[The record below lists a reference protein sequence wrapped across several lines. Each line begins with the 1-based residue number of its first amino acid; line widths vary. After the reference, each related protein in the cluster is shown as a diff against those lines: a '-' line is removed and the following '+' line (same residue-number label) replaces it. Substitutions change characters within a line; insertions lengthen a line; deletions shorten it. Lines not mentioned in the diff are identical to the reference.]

1 MSAETKQLSFDQY
14 MEAPD
19 TRFDEVE
26 TPRGIVKIG
35 SVSSADI
42 LEWFDENDDPVKKH
56 FAGLRLV
63 VKSIVNPDGSRVSE
77 GQREA
82 AVLALS
88 KHDSLENGRL
98 SHACLVLNGL
108 RVKTGKGALV
118 KNDLSETL
126 SGVSPTG
133 SPSPLAT

>member
-19 TRFDEVE
+19 TRFDEIE
-26 TPRGIVKIG
+26 TPRGIVKVG

-42 LEWFDENDDPVKKH
+42 LTWFDENDDPVKKH

-63 VKSIVNPDGSRVSE
+63 VKSIVNPDGSRVPE
-77 GQREA
+77 EQREA
-82 AVLALS
+82 AVVALS

-98 SHACLVLNGL
+98 LLIRAPRPLPSKDPSLAV
-108 RVKTGKGALV
+108 RKTRRHV
-118 KNDLSETL
+118 
-126 SGVSPTG
+126 
-133 SPSPLAT
+133 